1 MTFTIPNVLT
11 LLRLLAA
18 PGVGVMFLYFA
29 RPWADW
35 LAFFL
40 FVGAAV
46 TDFIDGYLAR
56 RWKQETRFGSMLDPI
71 ADKAMVVIALLVIT
85 AQSGL
90 NAWILL
96 PATAI
101 VFREIFVS
109 GLREFL
115 GDAAGVL
122 TVTWVAKLKT
132 AAQMIAIAVLFASG
146 AFFHMSEGAAGGYAP
161 QAEQLVRIAAD
172 GTWWVGVALLWVAA
186 VLTLVSGIDYFR
198 KGLPYLRDGQ

>member
-46 TDFIDGYLAR
+46 TDFVDGYLAR

-101 VFREIFVS
+101 VFREMFVS

-115 GDAAGVL
+115 GDAAGAL
-122 TVTWVAKLKT
+122 SVTWVAKLKT
-132 AAQMIAIAVLFASG
+132 VAQMIAIAVLFASG
-146 AFFHMSEGAAGGYAP
+146 AFSHMFDGGAGGNAP
-161 QAEQLVRIAAD
+161 RAEQFVRIAAE
-172 GTWWVGVALLWVAA
+172 GTWWVGVVLLWVAA